1 MEHKPDISNLRTRTH
16 NDNKPS
22 SNLAQR
28 GIFYPVPSPFPRSL
42 DLLNEKT
49 KKKKKNKNTDTETQR
64 KTNLHSSSVQDE
76 VRRNVLKEA

>member
-28 GIFYPVPSPFPRSL
+28 GIFYPVPPPLPRSL

-49 KKKKKNKNTDTETQR
+49 KKKKKIKIQIQKHREKPTYTVVAYKMKSDVT
-64 KTNLHSSSVQDE
+64 S
-76 VRRNVLKEA
+76 